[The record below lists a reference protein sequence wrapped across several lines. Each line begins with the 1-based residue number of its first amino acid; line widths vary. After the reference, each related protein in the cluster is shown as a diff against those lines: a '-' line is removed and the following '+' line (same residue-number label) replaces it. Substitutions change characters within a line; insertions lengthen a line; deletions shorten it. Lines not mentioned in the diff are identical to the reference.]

1 MRTITGGGASSKSL
15 VKKVL
20 LGEVYQFPILEH
32 IGDFLLD
39 KKIKVRHPVFLRAVC
54 KKTDEMIRSDDTVW
68 KRLLKHRLSDGTN
81 AEEKKL
87 RPEAKRITG
96 AYERWLV
103 HTAHYKSVHEK
114 KVYWPSIQKK
124 LLFHKL
130 KRDIGFFW
138 VELSYIRERESL
150 LGNNPNQLMFRI
162 HSKIKRRNKKI
173 QDLVSGGHRH
183 FKNRSLSCMVESGKV
198 LQGSILPLVQGLVE
212 ASKIPRKPPVP
223 KTKAMI
229 VADLFKQLPKFVI

>member
-1 MRTITGGGASSKSL
+1 MTITGGASSQSL

-39 KKIKVRHPVFLRAVC
+39 KKIKVRHPLFLRAVC

-68 KRLLKHRLSDGTN
+68 KRLLQHRLSAGTDG
-81 AEEKKL
+81 EKKKL

-103 HTAHYKSVHEK
+103 HTAFFKSVHEK

-130 KRDIGFFW
+130 NRDIGFFSTKYYY
-138 VELSYIRERESL
+138 VRDTASV
-150 LGNNPNQLMFRI
+150 LGNNPNQLMSSI
-162 HSKIKRRNKKI
+162 YSKIKRHNKKI
-173 QDLVSGGHRH
+173 KDLVSGGHRH
-183 FKNRSLSCMVESGKV
+183 FQDRSLPCMVESGKI
-198 LQGSILPLVQGLVE
+198 LKDSILPLVKGLVE
-212 ASKIPRKPPVP
+212 ASKTPRKPAVP

-229 VADLFKQLPKFVI
+229 VADLFKQLPKYVI